1 MVSLTCTASRTDGV
15 TLVTGRLSSD
25 HPCRVRVENCLD
37 GPVWPPRD
45 GGVPAEGWDEAGF
58 ETTLA
63 AAETRPV
70 GYATPAAPADEPMRI
85 VETTAVD
92 PDPAGEFAS
101 QGDLPSVA
109 AEPDAVVRELGDPC
123 PPRDAVP
130 LPDVPDET
138 DCAAETPTEHA
149 GGSTDGAETRA
160 GTAADEPTA
169 HGCSETHQ
177 PATTLTDLFTGVED
191 RLDVAERLSGE
202 TTLAAAA
209 ATVTEADEFDGLG
222 DVADQLAT
230 DADRLRRIER
240 RAAALAERA
249 ETADLPTETVARL
262 R

>member
-15 TLVTGRLSSD
+15 TLVTGRLSDAD

-45 GGVPAEGWDEAGF
+45 GGVPAEGWGEDGVEM
-58 ETTLA
+58 TLA
-63 AAETRPV
+63 ADETRPV

-85 VETTAVD
+85 VETTAVT
-92 PDPAGEFAS
+92 PDPSAEFES
-101 QGDLPSVA
+101 RGDVPSVA
-109 AEPDAVVRELGDPC
+109 AEPDAVVRRLGDPC

-138 DCAAETPTEHA
+138 DREAEPQPN
-149 GGSTDGAETRA
+149 GDSDGSTDGVETHA
-160 GTAADEPTA
+160 GVDEATV
-169 HGCSETHQ
+169 HGRSETTT
-177 PATTLTDLFTGVED
+177 ASTLTDLFAGVEA

-209 ATVTEADEFDGLG
+209 ATVTEADEFDSLG
-222 DVADQLAT
+222 EVADQLAT

-249 ETADLPTETVARL
+249 ETADVPTETVARL

>member
-45 GGVPAEGWDEAGF
+45 GGVPAAGWDEAGF

-63 AAETRPV
+63 ADETRPV
-70 GYATPAAPADEPMRI
+70 GYATPASPAEEPMRV

-92 PDPAGEFAS
+92 PDRTDEFAS
-101 QGDLPSVA
+101 RGDVPSVA
-109 AEPDAVVRELGDPC
+109 AEPDAVVRELGDPR

-130 LPDVPDET
+130 LPDVP
-138 DCAAETPTEHA
+138 AETGCAPETANEHA
-149 GGSTDGAETRA
+149 GGSTEEAEPRA

-169 HGCSETHQ
+169 HGRSETH
-177 PATTLTDLFTGVED
+177 PGTPLTDLFAGIEA

>member
-92 PDPAGEFAS
+92 PDRTDAFGS
-101 QGDLPSVA
+101 RGDVPSVA
-109 AEPDAVVRELGDPC
+109 AEPDAVVRELGDPR

-130 LPDVPDET
+130 LPDVPAET
-138 DCAAETPTEHA
+138 DCAAETANEHA
-149 GGSTDGAETRA
+149 DGSTGGGETRT
-160 GTAADEPTA
+160 GTATDEATA
-169 HGCSETHQ
+169 HGRSETQ
-177 PATTLTDLFTGVED
+177 QAATLADLFDGVEERID
-191 RLDVAERLSGE
+191 IAERLSGE

-209 ATVTEADEFDGLG
+209 ATVTEAEAFDGLG
-222 DVADQLAT
+222 DVADQLAA

-249 ETADLPTETVARL
+249 ETADVPTETVARL

>member
-45 GGVPAEGWDEAGF
+45 GGVPAAGWGEGGF

-63 AAETRPV
+63 ADETRPL
-70 GYATPAAPADEPMRI
+70 GYATPAAPADEPMCV

-92 PDPAGEFAS
+92 PDRADEFGS
-101 QGDLPSVA
+101 RGDVPSVA

-130 LPDVPDET
+130 LPDVPAET
-138 DCAAETPTEHA
+138 DGAAETPNEHA
-149 GGSTDGAETRA
+149 DGSADGPETRA
-160 GTAADEPTA
+160 GAVADEATA
-169 HGCSETHQ
+169 HGRSETG
-177 PATTLTDLFTGVED
+177 PAAALTDLFAGVEE

-209 ATVTEADEFDGLG
+209 ATVTGAEEFDGLG
-222 DVADQLAT
+222 DVADRLAA

-249 ETADLPTETVARL
+249 ETADVPTETVARL